1 MDEVEVKSLED
12 DTKDTDK
19 LESQDEDKGDGED
32 LVDDEENFA
41 QRLAEMEEEAKLL
54 HELQNQVDHQIS
66 LNVDKEEVDS
76 RSVYVGNVCTIA
88 QGSLTVQV
96 DYSCTN
102 PKELEA
108 HFAACGTILRV
119 TIMCDKWTG
128 QPKGYKK

>member
-12 DTKDTDK
+12 DTLATDK
-19 LESQDEDKGDGED
+19 LESHEEEEKGDGED

-76 RSVYVGNVCTIA
+76 RSCYVGNVCA
-88 QGSLTVQV
+88 HACSLSPKKV

-128 QPKGYKK
+128 HPKG